1 VKYFFQ
7 SIDLADSEGKTGTLI
22 FAEYSIYNDLPVI
35 ISIKLYTID
44 DGIISKQYMPHDPT
58 ILVEAAVTL
67 LSAINM
73 TLKEDK
79 NKNNNK
85 ENDDNV

>member
-7 SIDLADSEGKTGTLI
+7 SIDLADNEGKEGTLI
-22 FAEYSIYNDLPVI
+22 AAEYSIYNELPVL

-79 NKNNNK
+79 NNNNK

>member
-1 VKYFFQ
+1 MKYFFQ
-7 SIDLADSEGKTGTLI
+7 SIDLADNEGKEGTLI
-22 FAEYSIYNDLPVI
+22 AAEYSIYNELPVL

-44 DGIISKQYMPHDPT
+44 DGIISKQYIPYDPN

-79 NKNNNK
+79 NNNNK

>member
-1 VKYFFQ
+1 VKYLFQ
-7 SIDLADSEGKTGTLI
+7 SIDLADNEGKEGTLI
-22 FAEYSIYNDLPVI
+22 AAEYSIYNELPVI

-44 DGIISKQYMPHDPT
+44 DGIISKQYIPYDPN
-58 ILVEAAVTL
+58 ILVEAAVVL

-79 NKNNNK
+79 NNNNK

>member
-1 VKYFFQ
+1 MKYLFQ
-7 SIDLADSEGKTGTLI
+7 SIDLADNEGKEGTLI
-22 FAEYSIYNDLPVI
+22 AAEYSIYNELPVI

-44 DGIISKQYMPHDPT
+44 DGIISKQYIPYDPN
-58 ILVEAAVTL
+58 ILVEAAVVL

-79 NKNNNK
+79 NNNNK

>member
-7 SIDLADSEGKTGTLI
+7 SIDLADNEGKEGTLI
-22 FAEYSIYNDLPVI
+22 AAEYSIYNELPVL

-44 DGIISKQYMPHDPT
+44 DGIISKQYIPYDPN

-79 NKNNNK
+79 NNNNK

>member
-1 VKYFFQ
+1 MKYFFQ
-7 SIDLADSEGKTGTLI
+7 SIDLADNEGKDGTLI
-22 FAEYSIYNDLPVI
+22 TAEYSIYNELPVI

-44 DGIISKQYMPHDPT
+44 NGIISKQYIPYDPN
-58 ILVEAAVTL
+58 ILVEAAVVL

-79 NKNNNK
+79 NNNNNK

>member
-1 VKYFFQ
+1 MKYLFQ
-7 SIDLADSEGKTGTLI
+7 SIDLADNEGKEGTLI
-22 FAEYSIYNDLPVI
+22 AAEYSIYNELPVI

-44 DGIISKQYMPHDPT
+44 DGIISKQYIPHDPN
-58 ILVEAAVTL
+58 ILVEAAVVL

-79 NKNNNK
+79 NNNNK

>member
-22 FAEYSIYNDLPVI
+22 SAEYSIYNDLPVL

-44 DGIISKQYMPHDPT
+44 DGIISKQYIPHDPT

-79 NKNNNK
+79 NNNNK